1 VTTAGTADAQLLREL
16 HDEHAGALWAFV
28 VGLLDGDRGKAQ
40 DVVQE
45 TFLRAWR
52 NPRVL
57 DQSGGSARGWLFTV
71 ARRIVIDEW
80 RAAHRRP
87 ELVTAEVPDRPDTA
101 YATDSDRIVDRQL
114 VLSALR
120 TLTAEHRAVL
130 LECYFRGSSVADA
143 ARALG
148 LPEGT
153 VKSRAH
159 YALRALRAAI
169 EDLGGTA

>member
-1 VTTAGTADAQLLREL
+1 MTIAGTADARLLREL
-16 HDEHAGALWAFV
+16 HDEHANALWAFV

-87 ELVTAEVPDRPDTA
+87 ELVTAEVPDRPDTDH
-101 YATDSDRIVDRQL
+101 ATDADRIVDRQL

-120 TLTAEHRAVL
+120 TLTTEHRAVL
-130 LECYFRGSSVADA
+130 LECYFRGASVAQA
-143 ARALG
+143 AQALG